1 MAEIYSKACRVVTW
15 LGEAADDSD
24 QALEEIAISARQS
37 NITSFSDEQSTH
49 SPHSRFPIALFRSP
63 IPLYATTVEIEHTPN
78 NRMNPTAIF
87 ALLRRP
93 WFQRIW
99 VLQEAAAARNIL
111 IKCGTM
117 EMSGH
122 AFCLG
127 LASWKI
133 FPQANSDLQ
142 NLVRS
147 VTDLMRESIFRPKF
161 ATSSSNYYSLNIR
174 PLVELIETYYAHQAS
189 DDRDRVYALLAM
201 SSDNPVSRGL
211 LPDYTISW
219 AQLFVQL
226 VKFLLCEQTSVDI
239 CQTRRMVV
247 IKSKGRVLGT
257 VRSARRTSWNHTQIL
272 EVDSLPFV
280 IHPEKYDI
288 KEWELPAAR
297 KNIQAGDIIVF

>member
-99 VLQEAAAARNIL
+99 
-111 IKCGTM
+111 
-117 EMSGH
+117 
-122 AFCLG
+122 
-127 LASWKI
+127 
-133 FPQANSDLQ
+133 